1 MPINYTRIKNI
12 KDIRNFNQ
20 LLSCVK
26 SENSMKYI
34 NDLTY
39 LSHIAQTKLVA
50 KDKKQKNKYSQ
61 IALINDDQ
69 CSDDVSDEILED
81 LPLIEEENERRAGD
95 DRRKT
100 QQNRG
105 RYIESRL
112 TKNRRYKKEVF
123 LVI

>member
-12 KDIRNFNQ
+12 KDIRKINQ
-20 LLSCVK
+20 LFSCVI
-26 SENSMKYI
+26 SVNSMKYI

-39 LSHIAQTKLVA
+39 LSHITQTKLVA

-69 CSDDVSDEILED
+69 CSDDVSDEILEG
-81 LPLIEEENERRAGD
+81 LPLIEENERRTGD

-105 RYIESRL
+105 RYVESRL
-112 TKNRRYKKEVF
+112 KKNRRYKKEVF